1 MQWTLVK
8 FLHLKHFPLHSNK
21 SEILTDHRRPPLD
34 SCAGRTGRHWPGLS
48 WVQFKTQSDGS
59 STKYILEQLPAQT
72 QVWFGHRSNTINY
85 YFAHN
90 YYLLIISRGFHGF
103 LYSPSSSGHP
113 RNSTTAPG
121 IVHTL
126 KKK

>member
-48 WVQFKTQSDGS
+48 PVQFKTQSDGS

-103 LYSPSSSGHP
+103 LYSLSSSLQLN
-113 RNSTTAPG
+113 NSPMHCPYSENEVL
-121 IVHTL
+121 I
-126 KKK
+126 